1 MSKYMRAASALA
13 VAPLATIFG
22 SAHASID
29 STNPPTVKVAHYVA
43 TATESY
49 ETYGIS
55 QHADWHVH
63 IASTSCADASSA
75 SLGTACTV
83 VADAYFRIT
92 VVEVNGQRFKICE
105 PDNDFNDH
113 NAFAAYTPSSPIEP
127 PTDSQGSAYMSP
139 LYTDDLPVS
148 PGTNAHFHFLT
159 EDQVDGN
166 IGTDWITGLGI
177 LKACGKVTAGK
188 VSGDVFVNR

>member
-1 MSKYMRAASALA
+1 MLKHMRIASGLA
-13 VAPLATIFG
+13 VVLLLGVYG
-22 SAHASID
+22 SAGAS
-29 STNPPTVKVAHYVA
+29 SNPLNPPRIKVAHYIG

-49 ETYGIS
+49 EPYGIGQQS
-55 QHADWHVH
+55 DWHVH
-63 IASTSCADASSA
+63 IDSTSCTDAGTS
-75 SLGTACTV
+75 SLGTSCTV

-92 VVEVNGQRFKICE
+92 VVTINGQHFKICE
-105 PDNDFNDH
+105 PDNDFNGH
-113 NAFAAYTPSSPIEP
+113 NAFAVYTPSSPVEP

-159 EDQVDGN
+159 EDQIDGN
-166 IGTDWITGLGI
+166 LGTDWITGLGI
-177 LKACGKVTAGK
+177 LKACGKLTGGK